1 MAPHPEGP
9 FFLYP
14 QACEVARREV
24 GSLLSDS
31 RKQPENQG
39 KDHTQQDRGSK
50 RKVNRGMP
58 AAPCE
63 IAGQATEGKAGFA
76 EEQEQGA
83 ASYEEQTNT
92 DEDPAEVIH
101 LTSLVSPF
109 CIELNS
115 SLR

>member
-1 MAPHPEGP
+1 
-9 FFLYP
+9 
-14 QACEVARREV
+14 
-24 GSLLSDS
+24 
-31 RKQPENQG
+31 
-39 KDHTQQDRGSK
+39 
-50 RKVNRGMP
+50 MP